1 MSPSELKNKSASF
14 FMKKGFPR
22 PYNEVF
28 RVPVPY
34 TALSIEDIANVSEER
49 NDECIAEGL
58 CAVCGEPLGETCR
71 IVLTTT
77 SNNANW
83 SDSGI
88 AHPKCS
94 RIVELKCPAFA
105 ENNSHFYSDE
115 LDTDLTLYNF
125 RRMRKAA
132 RPTVTTIPFKEIIA
146 PREHN
151 STAEDHD

>member
-1 MSPSELKNKSASF
+1 MSPSELKNKSAFS

-34 TALSIEDIANVSEER
+34 TALSIEDIADASDER
-49 NDECIAEGL
+49 NDECIEEGL
-58 CAVCGEPLGETCR
+58 CAVCGESLGETCR
-71 IVLTTT
+71 IALTTSST
-77 SNNANW
+77 SANW
-83 SDSGI
+83 SDTGI

-94 RIVELKCPAFA
+94 RIVELKCPEFS
-105 ENNSHFYSDE
+105 ENKTHFYSDE

-125 RRMRKAA
+125 RRMRKAQ
-132 RPTVTTIPFKEIIA
+132 PSITTISFKQITA